1 MRTIFDVRV
10 HAMRAFTKSI
20 FHKDGCAEHLATRRA
35 FGIGALG
42 MLLACLIATAT
53 MAAGADDVGT
63 AQSIIRSQEEAFAR
77 DDAAAAY
84 GFAAPGLQHYFQNP
98 DGFMAMVRNG
108 YAPVYR
114 HRSFDFGESE
124 IVDGKIVQDVQ
135 IIDADGVAWDALY
148 TLETQPDGSLKISAC
163 ILKKAVISRLRLLTE
178 PQGKRRR
185 MPRGLICR
193 RVVSPTIVRHIA
205 TRPTLDHSDV
215 RGDRQA
221 RG

>member
-1 MRTIFDVRV
+1 MFAMQTIFAARVRP
-10 HAMRAFTKSI
+10 MRAFTKSI
-20 FHKDGCAEHLATRRA
+20 FPKDVCAKRLATRRP
-35 FGIGALG
+35 FGIGTLG
-42 MLLACLIATAT
+42 MLLAYLIATAT

-63 AQSIIRSQEEAFAR
+63 AQSIIRSQEQAFAR
-77 DDAAAAY
+77 DDGAAAY

-114 HRSFDFGESE
+114 HRSFDFGESK

-163 ILKKAVISRLRLLTE
+163 ILKKAVISSA
-178 PQGKRRR
+178 
-185 MPRGLICR
+185 PRDHPPFKK
-193 RVVSPTIVRHIA
+193 VNFA
-205 TRPTLDHSDV
+205 TLASAPTLN
-215 RGDRQA
+215 
-221 RG
+221 

>member
-1 MRTIFDVRV
+1 MRTIFTLRV
-10 HAMRAFTKSI
+10 SAIRAFTESI
-20 FHKDGCAEHLATRRA
+20 FPKHVFPT
-35 FGIGALG
+35 LG
-42 MLLACLIATAT
+42 MAASMLLACLIATAT
-53 MAAGADDVGT
+53 MAAGADDIGT

-98 DGFMAMVRNG
+98 DGFMTMVRNG

-114 HRSFDFGESE
+114 HRSFDFGETK

-163 ILKKAVISRLRLLTE
+163 ILKKAVIS
-178 PQGKRRR
+178 G
-185 MPRGLICR
+185 
-193 RVVSPTIVRHIA
+193 IA
-205 TRPTLDHSDV
+205 PPPARAGELD
-215 RGDRQA
+215 A
-221 RG
+221 

>member
-1 MRTIFDVRV
+1 VFVMRTIFAVRV
-10 HAMRAFTKSI
+10 RAMRAFTKSI
-20 FHKDGCAEHLATRRA
+20 FPKDVCAKRLATRRL
-35 FGIGALG
+35 GIGTLG

-63 AQSIIRSQEEAFAR
+63 AQSIIRSQEQAFAR

-114 HRSFDFGESE
+114 HRSFDFGESK

-163 ILKKAVISRLRLLTE
+163 ILKKAVISSV
-178 PQGKRRR
+178 
-185 MPRGLICR
+185 PR
-193 RVVSPTIVRHIA
+193 
-205 TRPTLDHSDV
+205 DHLPFEKV
-215 RGDRQA
+215 NT
-221 RG
+221 